1 MRLLKAFFLVAVV
14 IVAVV
19 AASYGVARLTL
30 PETSCSVTEAQIDAL
45 VLSKMSYDDVS
56 RALGCAGARKSREEY
71 GTIVVETYA
80 WRGAVWPFGKFEGE
94 FINGRL
100 EGTSKT
106 WLNLELSGRK
116 PEA

>member
-1 MRLLKAFFLVAVV
+1 MRLIKAFVLVAVI
-14 IVAVV
+14 IVAT
-19 AASYGVARLTL
+19 AAAAYGVARLML

-56 RALGCAGARKSREEY
+56 RALGCTGARKSREEY
-71 GTIVVETYA
+71 GAIVVETYA

-116 PEA
+116 PGA